1 MNLALRLT
9 AVIFF
14 FSCSSTQN
22 EERNSIIDSSG
33 NVYENGFDSNTFE
46 SFLRLDNYLT
56 AAKINS
62 PELQVIDST
71 CAILVNPTEEQFI
84 EMKKTYEEDGLATL
98 TDDNGYF
105 QSYARYILD
114 SASIKIMEAEKRFI
128 RLVGENNQTWLLD
141 IRKEGAPA
149 WNLIIFN
156 TRKEPEI
163 IPAIDLTHN
172 KIVQYFDVNRN

>member
-1 MNLALRLT
+1 MNQTLWLT
-9 AVIFF
+9 TVIFF
-14 FSCSSTQN
+14 FSCGSTPT
-22 EERNSIIDSSG
+22 EERIGTIDSAG
-33 NVYENGFDSNTFE
+33 YINENGFDSNTFE
-46 SFLRLDNYLT
+46 SFLRLENYLCT
-56 AAKINS
+56 AKIPS

-71 CAILVNPTEEQFI
+71 CAILVNPTDEQFI
-84 EMKKTYEEDGLATL
+84 EMKENYGEDGLATL

-105 QSYARYILD
+105 QSNARHILD
-114 SASIKIMEAEKRFI
+114 SASIKITEAEKRFI
-128 RLVGENNQTWLLD
+128 RLAGENNRTWLLD

-172 KIVQYFDVNRN
+172 KIVQYFDVPRN